1 LTPAHRGSSPGQ
13 ASPAIWGRT
22 GPCACRVACRH
33 VTAGLNRRGFL
44 GAGAAAAGAALAGP
58 PGPAVAAETRSFARV
73 VDLTHT
79 ISPEL
84 PTYFG
89 QPQISFEPLFTY
101 AKQKFNL
108 NVWTLNEHT
117 GTHVDAPFHFSE
129 DGWTVDRIPAENV
142 VCPLCIVDIAA
153 RVQDDPDT
161 QVTPD
166 DLEAYEAEHG
176 PIPPGACVAMRS
188 GWDAHV
194 ATDKFRNAD
203 AEGVLHFPGFHPEAA
218 AMLMDGRQVVGIG
231 VDTLSLDHG
240 RSKDFAVHYA
250 WLPTNRWGIE
260 AMAGLGGLPPSG
272 ATLLVGAP
280 KVKGATGGPARLY
293 ALV

>member
-1 LTPAHRGSSPGQ
+1 MCVPG
-13 ASPAIWGRT
+13 
-22 GPCACRVACRH
+22 CLHH
-33 VTAGLNRRGFL
+33 VQSGLNRRGFL
-44 GAGAAAAGAALAGP
+44 GAGAFAAGAAVLT
-58 PGPAVAAETRSFARV
+58 GPAAAAETRSFARV

-79 ISPEL
+79 ISPEF

-101 AKQKFNL
+101 AKQKLNL

-129 DGWTVDRIPAENV
+129 DGWTVDQIPAENL

-153 RVQDDPDT
+153 RAQDDPDT

-166 DLEAYEAEHG
+166 DLRAWEARHG
-176 PIPPGACVAMRS
+176 PIPAGACVTKRS
-188 GWDAHV
+188 GRDAHV
-194 ATDKFRNAD
+194 AGPRFRNAD
-203 AEGVLHFPGFHPEAA
+203 AEGVMHFPGLHTEAA
-218 AMLMDGRQVVGIG
+218 AMLMEGRQVVGIG

-240 RSKDFAVHYA
+240 KSKDFAVHYA
-250 WLPTNRWGIE
+250 WLLTNRWGVE
-260 AMAGLGGLPPSG
+260 AMAGLGSLPPSG

-293 ALV
+293 ALA